1 LKEFTMVA
9 DRVEAA
15 RERDLRVVWVRRGR
29 EEEAMW
35 EIAVRY
41 IVGEILFVFSGPGD
55 RLELLLN

>member
-1 LKEFTMVA
+1 MVA
-9 DRVEAA
+9 VRVEAA

-41 IVGEILFVFSGPGD
+41 IVDEILFVFGSWD
-55 RLELLLN
+55 NRLKLFLS